1 MELAQWLQ
9 GNNQIPASEEET
21 DVRIKE
27 FQWVYKIPFVEAVLR
42 ELYFAFH
49 LDDPIFLAFDA
60 FNIALDFGT
69 EKKLTV

>member
-9 GNNQIPASEEET
+9 GNNQIAASEEEI

-60 FNIALDFGT
+60 FNIALDFDT